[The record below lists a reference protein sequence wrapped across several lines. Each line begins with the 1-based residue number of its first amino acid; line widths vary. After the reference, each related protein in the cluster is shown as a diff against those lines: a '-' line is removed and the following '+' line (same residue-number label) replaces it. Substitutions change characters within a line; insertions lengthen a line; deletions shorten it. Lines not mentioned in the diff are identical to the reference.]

1 MTLEMGPRMTRAMD
15 LPMSLKLLAG
25 VRPQSKVAGD
35 CTLAPDPGGCALSED
50 LSEEGASSEEGERR
64 KEERGTTRNESV
76 MNSRAQGWESLCA
89 LCFWVMLYEKA
100 AYLIDEG

>member
-1 MTLEMGPRMTRAMD
+1 MLMATKG
-15 LPMSLKLLAG
+15 LAG

-64 KEERGTTRNESV
+64 KEERGTRRNESV
-76 MNSRAQGWESLCA
+76 MNSRAQGWECLCA
-89 LCFWVMLYEKA
+89 LCLVLCHE
-100 AYLIDEG
+100 

>member
-1 MTLEMGPRMTRAMD
+1 MEYNPQAVQSYILHR
-15 LPMSLKLLAG
+15 LAG

-64 KEERGTTRNESV
+64 KEERKCVEQVGRRDGNVSAPFV
-76 MNSRAQGWESLCA
+76 LGLCH
-89 LCFWVMLYEKA
+89 EEA